1 MTFPLFIQ
9 RAPLAAILAG
19 LLFWSAALAATL
31 LRWLLAGA
39 HTLPTC
45 SASCLL
51 HLRTL
56 NVFPSVRTASGCAIL
71 ARSFRLKNAKFI
83 TVKPRQVAII
93 SNRTPLRTGKRK
105 EISCETTGSR
115 PPADVHWKL
124 VRPGNEEKLTD
135 FRLVLL
141 KRFSLFKLDL
151 TVCAPSLSTVQL
163 CEKAQSGRRTVLTV
177 K

>member
-1 MTFPLFIQ
+1 MAGQFVHIGFAPSSPAPAHFNLFLFLFKISKCHLLSSKVYSLTFSL
-9 RAPLAAILAG
+9 LSIL
-19 LLFWSAALAATL
+19 SPMCTPPQPSE
-31 LRWLLAGA
+31 R
-39 HTLPTC
+39 
-45 SASCLL
+45 
-51 HLRTL
+51 RT
-56 NVFPSVRTASGCAIL
+56 
-71 ARSFRLKNAKFI
+71 RSPDAKFI

-141 KRFSLFKLDL
+141 ESLALFLN
-151 TVCAPSLSTVQL
+151 
-163 CEKAQSGRRTVLTV
+163 
-177 K
+177 